1 MKVLEVKNLN
11 KSYFQGQ
18 LKTQVLKDI
27 SLGVNKGDFLG
38 IVGPSGSGKTTLLY
52 CLSSL
57 ENIDSGEIFL
67 NGENISLF
75 SDKKISNLRRGSLGF
90 VFQFYNLIPNLT
102 AYENI
107 LLANVISNEVNEE
120 KIEELLK
127 LVGMWE
133 YKDYYPNQL
142 SGGMQQRVAIARAL
156 VNDPEIIFADE
167 PTGNLDQKKGAEI
180 MKLLKR
186 LNEEKQI
193 TIILVTHNDDYLK
206 YCNKQINLIDG
217 EFVDKE

>member
-107 LLANVISNEVNEE
+107 LLANVIANEVNEE

-156 VNDPEIIFADE
+156 VNNPEIIFADE

-180 MKLLKR
+180 MNLLKR

>member
-67 NGENISLF
+67 N
-75 SDKKISNLRRGSLGF
+75 
-90 VFQFYNLIPNLT
+90 
-102 AYENI
+102 
-107 LLANVISNEVNEE
+107 
-120 KIEELLK
+120 
-127 LVGMWE
+127 
-133 YKDYYPNQL
+133 
-142 SGGMQQRVAIARAL
+142 
-156 VNDPEIIFADE
+156 
-167 PTGNLDQKKGAEI
+167 
-180 MKLLKR
+180 
-186 LNEEKQI
+186 
-193 TIILVTHNDDYLK
+193 
-206 YCNKQINLIDG
+206 
-217 EFVDKE
+217 

>member
-156 VNDPEIIFADE
+156 VNNPEIIFADE